1 VSSNIGVA
9 SSPAQ
14 HKRETGG
21 MSNIV
26 LILAV
31 LLEFIRR
38 ASQPASQPASET
50 FECGVLSPAP
60 IVVARLPR
68 NILAATAAMFEL
80 ECRVSRTQVR
90 PAD

>member
-1 VSSNIGVA
+1 MSSNIGVA

-38 ASQPASQPASET
+38 ASQPASET